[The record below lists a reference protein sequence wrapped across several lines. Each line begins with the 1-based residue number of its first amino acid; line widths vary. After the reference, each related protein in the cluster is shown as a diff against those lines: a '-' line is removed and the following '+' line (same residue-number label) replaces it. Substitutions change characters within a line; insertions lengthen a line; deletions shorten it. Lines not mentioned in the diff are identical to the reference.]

1 MIKQTK
7 RILFFIFYVLERLN
21 YNIAWFNSELFINF
35 FPELELMSKINYHKK
50 ALVISGG
57 GSKGAFAGGVAQYLV
72 KEKKN
77 KYDIFIG
84 TSTGS
89 LMVSHLA
96 LGKLSELK
104 TLYTNVDQ
112 KTIFSN
118 NPFIIKKVHG
128 EKVITINHLNT
139 LWNFINGRKTFG
151 ESKNLRK
158 LIRNNITEDMFL
170 QIIKNDAEVVVTVSN
185 LSTNNVEYKTLR
197 ECTYN
202 DFCDWIWAS
211 CNYIPFMSLL
221 EKNGC
226 QYADGGFGCLVPI
239 NEAILRGA
247 KEVDVIILE
256 TEVTQINR
264 MKSKNPFSLLF
275 DVFDFMLEH
284 VERHNITIGKLS
296 AKNNDVKLNLYYTP
310 TVLTTNSLIFDKE
323 LMTSWWQS
331 GYEHAQS
338 KNQLVMNDFRPDLLD
353 DVKG

>member
-1 MIKQTK
+1 M
-7 RILFFIFYVLERLN
+7 
-21 YNIAWFNSELFINF
+21 
-35 FPELELMSKINYHKK
+35 KK

-57 GSKGAFAGGVAQYLV
+57 GSKGAFAGGVAQFLM
-72 KEKKN
+72 KEKK
-77 KYDIFIG
+77 KEYDLFIG

-96 LGKLSELK
+96 LGKIDELK
-104 TLYTNVDQ
+104 EIYTSVNQ

-128 EKVITINHLNT
+128 EKVISINHFNT

-158 LIRNNITEDMFL
+158 LIKRKITKEIYH
-170 QIIKNDAEVVVTVSN
+170 QIIEEGKEVVVTVSN
-185 LSTNNVEYKTLR
+185 ISTNAIEYKTLK
-197 ECTYN
+197 ECSYD

-221 EKNGC
+221 EKNNC

-239 NEAILRGA
+239 REAILRGA
-247 KEVDVIILE
+247 NEVDVIILE

-264 MKSKNPFSLLF
+264 LKSKNAFSLLF
-275 DVFDFMLEH
+275 DVFDFMLEP

-296 AKNNDVKLNLYYTP
+296 AKHHDVKLNLYYTP
-310 TVLTTNSLIFDKE
+310 IVLTTNSLVFDKE
-323 LMTSWWQS
+323 LMKQWWIA
-331 GYEHAQS
+331 GYRHA
-338 KNQLVMNDFRPDLLD
+338 KTKDEDLMNEFRVDME
-353 DVKG
+353 

>member
-1 MIKQTK
+1 MSNNK
-7 RILFFIFYVLERLN
+7 R
-21 YNIAWFNSELFINF
+21 
-35 FPELELMSKINYHKK
+35 

-57 GSKGAFAGGVAQYLV
+57 GSKGAFAGGVAQYLMEE
-72 KEKKN
+72 EKRE
-77 KYDIFIG
+77 YDIFIG

-96 LGKLSELK
+96 MGKIEELK
-104 TLYTNVDQ
+104 DIYTNVNQ
-112 KTIFSN
+112 HTIFSN
-118 NPFIIKKVHG
+118 NPFIIKKKHG
-128 EKVITINHLNT
+128 EKVISINHLNT
-139 LWNFINGRKTFG
+139 LWNFICGRKTFG

-158 LIRNNITEDMFL
+158 LIKRNVTEELFL
-170 QIIKNDAEVVVTVSN
+170 KIIKNEKEVVVTVSN

-239 NEAILRGA
+239 REAILRGA

-256 TEVTQINR
+256 TEVTQINK
-264 MKSKNPFSLLF
+264 MKSKNAFSLLF
-275 DVFDFMLEH
+275 DTFDFMLEN

-296 AKNNDVKLNLYYTP
+296 AKQHNVKLNLYYTP
-310 TVLTTNSLIFDKE
+310 TVLTTNSLIFDKK
-323 LMTSWWQS
+323 LMSKWWQS
-331 GYEHAQS
+331 GFEHAKY
-338 KNQLVMNDFRPDLLD
+338 KNKDLVNQFRPDLEAI
-353 DVKG
+353 

>member
-1 MIKQTK
+1 MSYKK
-7 RILFFIFYVLERLN
+7 R
-21 YNIAWFNSELFINF
+21 
-35 FPELELMSKINYHKK
+35 

-57 GSKGAFAGGVAQYLV
+57 GSKGAFAGGVAQYLM
-72 KEKKN
+72 KEKKHN
-77 KYDIFIG
+77 YDIFLG

-96 LGKLSELK
+96 LGKIDALK
-104 TLYTNVDQ
+104 TLYTNVNQ
-112 KTIFSN
+112 QTIFSN
-118 NPFIIKKVHG
+118 NPFIIKKRHG
-128 EKVITINHLNT
+128 EKVISINHLNT

-158 LIRNNITEDMFL
+158 LIKRNITEEMFL
-170 QIIKNDAEVVVTVSN
+170 NIIKNDTEVVVTVSN
-185 LSTNNVEYKTLR
+185 LTANKVEYKTLR

-239 NEAILRGA
+239 REAILRGA
-247 KEVDVIILE
+247 KEIDAIILE

-275 DVFDFMLEH
+275 DAFDFMLEH

-296 AKNNDVKLNLYYTP
+296 AKQQNVKLNLYYTP
-310 TVLTTNSLIFDKE
+310 TVLTTNSLVFDKK
-323 LMTSWWQS
+323 LMSNWWQS
-331 GYEHAQS
+331 GYKHART
-338 KNQLVMNDFRPDLLD
+338 KNEKFMNEFRPDLLEND
-353 DVKG
+353 QQ